1 VKRIILVLFLILWGT
16 PAIVSGIE
24 VAPRITD
31 KEIIE
36 RLTRLEEGQKSILR
50 EMDKRFEA
58 IDKRFEAI
66 DKRFEA
72 INKRFDAID
81 RRFEAIDRRFEAI
94 DRRFETIDRRFEAID
109 RRFEAIDRRF
119 ETIDRRFEAIDRRFD
134 QLNNLIIGIIGAFS
148 AIVAV
153 TIGFA
158 IWDRRSMIRPFEDK
172 VEELRKTDQKF
183 LEILKIL
190 AREDKK
196 LAEVLKSFGIL

>member
-1 VKRIILVLFLILWGT
+1 VKRIILVLFLILWVM

-36 RLTRLEEGQKSILR
+36 RLTRLEEGQKNILR

-58 IDKRFEAI
+58 MDKRFEAVN
-66 DKRFEA
+66 KRFES
-72 INKRFDAID
+72 ID
-81 RRFEAIDRRFEAI
+81 K
-94 DRRFETIDRRFEAID
+94 
-109 RRFEAIDRRF
+109 
-119 ETIDRRFEAIDRRFD
+119 RFEAIDRRFD

-183 LEILKIL
+183 LEILKTL

>member
-1 VKRIILVLFLILWGT
+1 M
-16 PAIVSGIE
+16 PAIVFGIE

-58 IDKRFEAI
+58 M

-72 INKRFDAID
+72 INKRFESID
-81 RRFEAIDRRFEAI
+81 KRFESIDKRFESI
-94 DRRFETIDRRFEAID
+94 DK
-109 RRFEAIDRRF
+109 
-119 ETIDRRFEAIDRRFD
+119 RFEAIDRRFD

-183 LEILKIL
+183 LEILKTL

>member
-1 VKRIILVLFLILWGT
+1 MKRVVLILFLILWVM
-16 PAIVSGIE
+16 PSVVSGIE

-58 IDKRFEAI
+58 IDK
-66 DKRFEA
+66 
-72 INKRFDAID
+72 
-81 RRFEAIDRRFEAI
+81 
-94 DRRFETIDRRFEAID
+94 
-109 RRFEAIDRRF
+109 
-119 ETIDRRFEAIDRRFD
+119 RFEAIDRRFD

-183 LEILKIL
+183 LEILKTL

>member
-1 VKRIILVLFLILWGT
+1 MKQIILVLFLILWGM

-72 INKRFDAID
+72 INKRFDA
-81 RRFEAIDRRFEAI
+81 
-94 DRRFETIDRRFEAID
+94 IDRRFEAID

>member
-1 VKRIILVLFLILWGT
+1 MKRIILVLFLILWVM

-58 IDKRFEAI
+58 IDERFESI
-66 DKRFEA
+66 DK
-72 INKRFDAID
+72 
-81 RRFEAIDRRFEAI
+81 
-94 DRRFETIDRRFEAID
+94 
-109 RRFEAIDRRF
+109 
-119 ETIDRRFEAIDRRFD
+119 RFEAIDRRFD

-183 LEILKIL
+183 LEILKTL

>member
-1 VKRIILVLFLILWGT
+1 VKRIILVLFLILWVMS
-16 PAIVSGIE
+16 AIVSGIE

-50 EMDKRFEA
+50 EMDK
-58 IDKRFEAI
+58 
-66 DKRFEA
+66 
-72 INKRFDAID
+72 
-81 RRFEAIDRRFEAI
+81 
-94 DRRFETIDRRFEAID
+94 
-109 RRFEAIDRRF
+109 
-119 ETIDRRFEAIDRRFD
+119 RFEAIDRRFD

-183 LEILKIL
+183 LEILKAL

>member
-1 VKRIILVLFLILWGT
+1 MKRIILVFFLILWVM

-58 IDKRFEAI
+58 IDERFESI
-66 DKRFEA
+66 DK
-72 INKRFDAID
+72 
-81 RRFEAIDRRFEAI
+81 
-94 DRRFETIDRRFEAID
+94 
-109 RRFEAIDRRF
+109 
-119 ETIDRRFEAIDRRFD
+119 RFEAIDRRFD

-183 LEILKIL
+183 LEILKTL

>member
-1 VKRIILVLFLILWGT
+1 VKRIILVLFLILWVM

-58 IDKRFEAI
+58 IDKRF
-66 DKRFEA
+66 
-72 INKRFDAID
+72 
-81 RRFEAIDRRFEAI
+81 
-94 DRRFETIDRRFEAID
+94 
-109 RRFEAIDRRF
+109 
-119 ETIDRRFEAIDRRFD
+119 D

-148 AIVAV
+148 AIVTV

-183 LEILKIL
+183 LEILKTL

>member
-1 VKRIILVLFLILWGT
+1 VKRIILVLFLILWVM

-58 IDKRFEAI
+58 IDERFESI
-66 DKRFEA
+66 DK
-72 INKRFDAID
+72 
-81 RRFEAIDRRFEAI
+81 
-94 DRRFETIDRRFEAID
+94 
-109 RRFEAIDRRF
+109 
-119 ETIDRRFEAIDRRFD
+119 RFEAIDRRFD

-183 LEILKIL
+183 LEILKTL

>member
-1 VKRIILVLFLILWGT
+1 MKRIILVLFLILLWGT

-50 EMDKRFEA
+50 EIDKRFEA

-66 DKRFEA
+66 DK
-72 INKRFDAID
+72 
-81 RRFEAIDRRFEAI
+81 
-94 DRRFETIDRRFEAID
+94 
-109 RRFEAIDRRF
+109 RF

-158 IWDRRSMIRPFEDK
+158 IWDRS
-172 VEELRKTDQKF
+172 
-183 LEILKIL
+183 
-190 AREDKK
+190 
-196 LAEVLKSFGIL
+196 SS

>member
-1 VKRIILVLFLILWGT
+1 VKQIILVLFLILWGM

-58 IDKRFEAI
+58 ID
-66 DKRFEA
+66 
-72 INKRFDAID
+72 
-81 RRFEAIDRRFEAI
+81 RRFETIDKRFEAI
-94 DRRFETIDRRFEAID
+94 DRRFETIDK
-109 RRFEAIDRRF
+109 
-119 ETIDRRFEAIDRRFD
+119 RFEAIDRRFD

-183 LEILKIL
+183 LEILKTL

>member
-1 VKRIILVLFLILWGT
+1 VKRIILVLFLILWVM

-36 RLTRLEEGQKSILR
+36 RLTRLEEGQKNILR

-58 IDKRFEAI
+58 MDK
-66 DKRFEA
+66 
-72 INKRFDAID
+72 
-81 RRFEAIDRRFEAI
+81 
-94 DRRFETIDRRFEAID
+94 
-109 RRFEAIDRRF
+109 
-119 ETIDRRFEAIDRRFD
+119 RFD

-183 LEILKIL
+183 LEILKTL

>member
-1 VKRIILVLFLILWGT
+1 MKRIILVLFLILWGM

-58 IDKRFEAI
+58 IDRRFETI

-72 INKRFDAID
+72 M
-81 RRFEAIDRRFEAI
+81 
-94 DRRFETIDRRFEAID
+94 
-109 RRFEAIDRRF
+109 
-119 ETIDRRFEAIDRRFD
+119 DRRFD

-183 LEILKIL
+183 LEILKTL